1 MIFGKDSKR
10 RNLMTIGIDIDN
22 VLNNLCEAV
31 LSVYNEEADDN
42 LKVSDITKYNIE
54 NFVKPQYKEGFYK
67 IFLNKEVWRR
77 IKVMPD
83 CQKYILKLFNDGH
96 RILFITK
103 TEPYNF
109 YKKTK
114 WLEKLFPYLEIR
126 KCFFCCPDKTLMKVD
141 VLIDDCVKNFGGAKH
156 SICFAYPWNAEFRGI
171 RCKDWRE
178 IYTEINRINR

>member
-96 RILFITK
+96 RILFI
-103 TEPYNF
+103 
-109 YKKTK
+109 
-114 WLEKLFPYLEIR
+114 I
-126 KCFFCCPDKTLMKVD
+126 
-141 VLIDDCVKNFGGAKH
+141 KN
-156 SICFAYPWNAEFRGI
+156 
-171 RCKDWRE
+171 
-178 IYTEINRINR
+178 